1 MSAYQN
7 SCTACGL
14 TVHDL
19 PLEALGVDAEE
30 LLEQFFEHDDGG
42 ALYCQGCVQ
51 RGEGVFL

>member
-1 MSAYQN
+1 MSIYQN

-42 ALYCQGCVQ
+42 DLYCQGCAQ